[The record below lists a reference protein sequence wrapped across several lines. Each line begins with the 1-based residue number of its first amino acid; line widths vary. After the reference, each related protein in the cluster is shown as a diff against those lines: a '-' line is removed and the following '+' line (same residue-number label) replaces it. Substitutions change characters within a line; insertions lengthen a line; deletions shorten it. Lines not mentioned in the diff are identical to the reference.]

1 MNATH
6 PSPKPIIT
14 FARFGNYTIAFKTLF
29 EQLGIEVIPPEKT
42 TEETIKEGAKIAP
55 EMYCFPMKV
64 TLGNYLP
71 ALKKGANT
79 IFMVQNVGGSCRQRY
94 YGAIQEKVLKEAGHD
109 INFLDFRVA
118 PMDIYRAV
126 KKISGAS
133 LGQILKAGKFFF
145 KKLHLIEKIEKM
157 AQHLRPRETEK
168 GTTDRIL
175 IESLT
180 EIEKVNKE
188 KDFSK
193 IKKEILKRFSK
204 IKIEEKKDLPK
215 VGLVGEIYTVCDST
229 INFEVERK
237 LGQVGIEVH
246 REMDITYHLKKLIF
260 PWKDWIIQRKINPYL
275 KSTVGGHGRDAI
287 YEMLHYIKEDFDGI
301 IHLLP
306 FGCVSGNTN
315 ITVEGYLQKPIQ
327 NIKVGEKVLTHK
339 GRFKKVT
346 HKFCRNYQGPI
357 LKVDCGGKLLT
368 ISVTP
373 EHPLLFAKAILRN
386 NGRTKKIQEL
396 KFIPA
401 YQAKKGDFIA
411 IPIPKTIKNKDS
423 LKWSKEYNKE
433 PKWEDIKRFPYSRD
447 LLRMLGYWLA
457 EGNICYDNNK
467 SNPKQKYIRGIEFNF
482 SPEEKDYINDV
493 IDIIKRNF
501 RTRISQYYYPERR
514 PNNFTLSIGNRNLAD
529 IVYALCNS
537 HCDRKIMHNDLTN
550 LEPNLQ
556 KEILKGFFRGDGSF
570 RDEYRGTTYRGVTTS
585 WNLASQLFW
594 LLIRNRIKP
603 SFLEQYIKNRKL
615 SYMLKIATAH
625 GIKRMNEE
633 NIKVTNRKPFIKHR
647 ELEDYFLVPIRK
659 IEWFNFKGKMYT
671 MTVEDD
677 HSYVANFLSSGNCM
691 PEVTVRPI
699 LEKIHQESGIPFL
712 SLSLDEQTAEAGIDT
727 RLEAFIDVVRNY
739 HEGKKR

>member
-133 LGQILKAGKFFF
+133 LWQMIRTGRFFF
-145 KKLHLIEKIEKM
+145 KKLGLIEKIESL
-157 AQHLRPRETEK
+157 AQYLRPRETEK
-168 GTTDRIL
+168 GTTDRLLADIFSKL
-175 IESLT
+175 
-180 EIEKVNKE
+180 EKISEE

-193 IKKEILKRFSK
+193 FKKESLKKIRE

-215 VGLVGEIYTVCDST
+215 VGLVGEIYTVCDPSV
-229 INFEVERK
+229 NFEVERK
-237 LGQVGIEVH
+237 LGLAGIEVH

-306 FGCVSGNTN
+306 F
-315 ITVEGYLQKPIQ
+315 Q
-327 NIKVGEKVLTHK
+327 
-339 GRFKKVT
+339 
-346 HKFCRNYQGPI
+346 
-357 LKVDCGGKLLT
+357 
-368 ISVTP
+368 
-373 EHPLLFAKAILRN
+373 
-386 NGRTKKIQEL
+386 
-396 KFIPA
+396 
-401 YQAKKGDFIA
+401 
-411 IPIPKTIKNKDS
+411 
-423 LKWSKEYNKE
+423 
-433 PKWEDIKRFPYSRD
+433 
-447 LLRMLGYWLA
+447 
-457 EGNICYDNNK
+457 
-467 SNPKQKYIRGIEFNF
+467 
-482 SPEEKDYINDV
+482 
-493 IDIIKRNF
+493 
-501 RTRISQYYYPERR
+501 
-514 PNNFTLSIGNRNLAD
+514 
-529 IVYALCNS
+529 
-537 HCDRKIMHNDLTN
+537 
-550 LEPNLQ
+550 
-556 KEILKGFFRGDGSF
+556 
-570 RDEYRGTTYRGVTTS
+570 
-585 WNLASQLFW
+585 
-594 LLIRNRIKP
+594 
-603 SFLEQYIKNRKL
+603 
-615 SYMLKIATAH
+615 
-625 GIKRMNEE
+625 
-633 NIKVTNRKPFIKHR
+633 
-647 ELEDYFLVPIRK
+647 
-659 IEWFNFKGKMYT
+659 
-671 MTVEDD
+671 
-677 HSYVANFLSSGNCM
+677 CM

-699 LEKIHQESGIPFL
+699 LEKIHRESGIPFL
-712 SLSLDEQTAEAGIDT
+712 SISLDEQTAEAGIDT

-739 HEGKKR
+739 HQSKKSKI